1 MEVSTMIDGLSAEQE
16 RRVLIDP
23 STRRMVVDILAMAE
37 TRDPCDA
44 ARDSELAARIL
55 AGRIDR
61 LLKREAAERE
71 RQEEA
76 RVFGNP
82 GPTDAEVEAGRAP
95 E

>member
-1 MEVSTMIDGLSAEQE
+1 MEVPAMIDGLSADQE

-23 STRRMVVDILAMAE
+23 STRRMVIAILELAE

-44 ARDSELAARIL
+44 ARDSELAARIIS
-55 AGRIDR
+55 GRFDR
-61 LLKREAAERE
+61 LLKAE
-71 RQEEA
+71 EEA

-82 GPTDAEVEAGRAP
+82 GPTDAEVEAGRHP